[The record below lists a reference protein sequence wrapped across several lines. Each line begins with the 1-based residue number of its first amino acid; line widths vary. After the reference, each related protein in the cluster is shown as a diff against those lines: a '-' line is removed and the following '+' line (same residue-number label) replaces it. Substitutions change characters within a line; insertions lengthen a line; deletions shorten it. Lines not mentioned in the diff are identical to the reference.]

1 MATYQNLS
9 NFNGLQVGDIIEYTY
24 TGAVLP
30 ITVKKGTYKLTAYG
44 AQGGYRSSATY
55 GGQGGSAIGTW
66 TNATNNRIAFIYVGG
81 SGNTGG
87 QSGGFNGGG
96 ARETNPHPGGGG
108 ASDIRL
114 DIDSLY
120 HRLIVGGG
128 GGSDG
133 AANKGGAVGGGTT
146 GASNTQ
152 SYGTGGGGGTQT
164 AGGTGGNNN
173 SGTFG
178 QGGIGLYR
186 GNGNGGAGGGGWY
199 GGGGAYPDGSG
210 DDDRGGGG
218 GSGFTWTNQALTL
231 PSGGVWGLTS
241 ADALTSTTLT
251 QGDRSGNG
259 LITIEI
265 LAMPQT
271 YKLATDGTNTY
282 GFAGEQWEIVEEGVN
297 QPGVEIFLEHGVQNI
312 VNFEGLPAN
321 SHLLIYDP
329 DQNNDDYELNI
340 TSNPATQVITTKMG
354 IALPFSTTAEQPS
367 ITKQV
372 SGGTA
377 EITNWSQAGNK
388 VHIEIT
394 MTKPSLTATASV
406 SEIKVPFHR
415 GG

>member
-1 MATYQNLS
+1 MATYQNLP

-24 TGAVLP
+24 TGAVFP
-30 ITVKKGTYKLTAYG
+30 IVVKKGTYKITTYG

-55 GGQGGSAIGTW
+55 GGQGGSAIGIW
-66 TNATNNRIAFIYVGG
+66 TNETNNRTAFVYVGG

-96 ARETNPHPGGGG
+96 DRQTNPYPGGGG
-108 ASDIRL
+108 ASDMRL
-114 DIDSLY
+114 DTDSLY

-128 GGSDG
+128 GASDG
-133 AANKGGAVGGGTT
+133 ASNKGGAVGGGTT
-146 GASNTQ
+146 GEDNT
-152 SYGTGGGGGTQT
+152 SKYGTGGQGGTQT
-164 AGGTGGNNN
+164 AGGGGGNNN

-178 QGGIGLYR
+178 QGGTGLYR
-186 GNGNGGAGGGGWY
+186 GGGNGGAGGGGWY

-231 PSGGVWGLTS
+231 PTGGVWGLTS

-251 QGDRSGNG
+251 QGGRTGDG
-259 LITIEI
+259 LVTIEI
-265 LAMPQT
+265 LEMPQT
-271 YKLATDGTNTY
+271 YKLATDGTDTY
-282 GFAGEQWEIVEEGVN
+282 GFAGEQWEVVIESNRQPDVED
-297 QPGVEIFLEHGVQNI
+297 FLEYGIQDI
-312 VNFEGLPAN
+312 PNFEGLPAN

-329 DQNNDDYELNI
+329 DQNDDDYELSI
-340 TSNPATQVITTKMG
+340 TSNPTTQVVTTKMG
-354 IALPFSTTAEQPS
+354 IALPFSTTAEQPY

-394 MTKPSLTATASV
+394 MTKPSLTAMASV